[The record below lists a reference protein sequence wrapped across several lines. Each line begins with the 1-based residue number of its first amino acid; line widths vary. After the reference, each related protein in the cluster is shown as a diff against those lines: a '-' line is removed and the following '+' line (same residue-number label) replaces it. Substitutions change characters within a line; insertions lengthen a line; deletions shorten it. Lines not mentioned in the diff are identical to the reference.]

1 LDALSDAIVLM
12 SLCCSAYDHHSA
24 NDWQR
29 ASLLLAQWC
38 MTAWYVLSLPLLF
51 IHHSNDWKRLT
62 DKGFPAE
69 QQNSGAGS
77 IRNVS
82 DFSGRFRVHNV
93 IFFRYN

>member
-1 LDALSDAIVLM
+1 
-12 SLCCSAYDHHSA
+12 
-24 NDWQR
+24 
-29 ASLLLAQWC
+29 
-38 MTAWYVLSLPLLF
+38 MTAWYVLSLPLF

-93 IFFRYN
+93 IFFPI